1 MQRRGLNVT
10 AIKKTRAMLW
20 FFLEDKSLKQV
31 FNWLHS
37 GLGLQVGLELVLAFA
52 RRQLQVRPE

>member
-1 MQRRGLNVT
+1 MQLRGLNAT
-10 AIKKTRAMLW
+10 AIKKPEHSSG